1 MSNKDDFIF
10 IFGKEEKKYLDQKEL
25 ESILMLRVMG
35 VKIEKLLIQ
44 EGCEEIDEITSLRLI
59 KKYKQEMQD
68 TIKTIKNEDDSLIVK
83 IGRAHV

>member
-1 MSNKDDFIF
+1 MNSKDDFIF

-35 VKIEKLLIQ
+35 VKIEKLLQ
-44 EGCEEIDEITSLRLI
+44 EEGSEEIDSKTSLELI

-68 TIKTIKNEDDSLIVK
+68 TIKTIKNEDGSLIVTFQ
-83 IGRAHV
+83 VEL

>member
-68 TIKTIKNEDDSLIVK
+68 TIKTIKNEDDSLIVTFQ
-83 IGRAHV
+83 VEL